1 MAGRGPSEVVGEDKF
16 RGGPSVVL
24 QSAVPSAGIFSS
36 GLCVADEPS
45 AVIANIGA
53 PGELVFENCR
63 EGAPRNNPSIAAAAN
78 DKLGE
83 FITRFILSVKLVVPS
98 LPRDT

>member
-1 MAGRGPSEVVGEDKF
+1 MVGEDKF
-16 RGGPSVVL
+16 RGEPSVVL
-24 QSAVPSAGIFSS
+24 QSAMPSVGIFSS
-36 GLCVADEPS
+36 GLCVADEPL

-63 EGAPRNNPSIAAAAN
+63 EGVPCNNPSIAAAAN

-83 FITRFILSVKLVVPS
+83 FITRFTLSVKLVVPS

>member
-1 MAGRGPSEVVGEDKF
+1 MVGECKF

-24 QSAVPSAGIFSS
+24 QSAMPSVGIFSS

-53 PGELVFENCR
+53 PGELVFENCH
-63 EGAPRNNPSIAAAAN
+63 EGAPRNNPFIAAAAN
-78 DKLGE
+78 DNLGE

>member
-1 MAGRGPSEVVGEDKF
+1 MVREVKF
-16 RGGPSVVL
+16 HGGPSVVS
-24 QSAVPSAGIFSS
+24 QSAMPSVGICSS
-36 GLCVADEPS
+36 GLCVADKPS

-63 EGAPRNNPSIAAAAN
+63 EGAPCNNPSIAAAAN

-83 FITRFILSVKLVVPS
+83 FITRFTPTVII
-98 LPRDT
+98 